1 MTAELF
7 MLLLWVG
14 GLSLFFGIA
23 AAVCDYLDS
32 RFGEM

>member
-7 MLLLWVG
+7 MILLWTG

-23 AAVCDYLDS
+23 AAVCDWLEK
-32 RFGEM
+32 RFGG